1 MPATRYKEVTV
12 PGAEEARADRWNDW
26 IALLLPGMTL
36 NATIF
41 PDLGIP
47 TTAPDFSKLR
57 LGADGASRELAVDG
71 MAVYAGLLDQLLLA
85 DDRWATARRVVV
97 AHSFGGMLALR
108 WLLEHRCSS
117 VAAVDG
123 LVLVATTA
131 GPMFDRVSLRLL
143 GIQELELRIG
153 IRFLMGL
160 WNRPAVTRLMK
171 RLTSGGSME
180 AATVDFQALGITSDL
195 ELDIAGWR
203 NTDWRA
209 MRSYRLAL
217 AGFDVREQLGDIGVP
232 TIVLHGTNDS
242 LFEPQ
247 VARELAQ
254 GLPDA
259 ELRLVPGAGHAL
271 TLTHGNAVI
280 EAVRDLQQR

>member
-1 MPATRYKEVTV
+1 M
-12 PGAEEARADRWNDW
+12 PGAKSDQVPPPNDW
-26 IALLLPGMTL
+26 VALLLPGMTL
-36 NATIF
+36 NSTIF

-47 TTAPDFSKLR
+47 TLAPDFTTLQ
-57 LGADGASRELAVDG
+57 LGADGTCRELAEGG
-71 MAVYAGLLDQLLLA
+71 MAVYAALLDELLQA
-85 DDRWATARRVVV
+85 DGRWDAARRIVV

-108 WLLEHRCSS
+108 WLLEHRCSGL
-117 VAAVDG
+117 AAVTG

-143 GIQELELRIG
+143 GVQELELRVG
-153 IRFLMGL
+153 VRFLMGL
-160 WNRPAVTRLMK
+160 WNRPSVTRLMK
-171 RLTSGGSME
+171 RLTSGMNME
-180 AATVDFQALGITSDL
+180 VSAVDFQALGITSDL

-217 AGFDVREQLGDIGVP
+217 AGFDVRERLGEIPVP
-232 TIVLHGTNDS
+232 TIVLHGTEDS
-242 LFEPQ
+242 LFEPH

-254 GLPDA
+254 GLPHC

-271 TLTHGNAVI
+271 TLTHETAVI
-280 EAVRDLQQR
+280 NAVRDLQQG

>member
-1 MPATRYKEVTV
+1 MADTCYREVTISK
-12 PGAEEARADRWNDW
+12 AAADWVDRPNDW
-26 IALLLPGMTL
+26 VALLLPGMTL

-47 TTAPDFSKLR
+47 TVAPDFSTLR
-57 LGADGASRELAVDG
+57 LGEDGASRELAVDG
-71 MAVYAGLLDQLLLA
+71 MAVYAGLLDELLQA
-85 DDRWATARRVVV
+85 DDRWAAARRVVV

-108 WLLEHRCSS
+108 WLLEHRCSGL
-117 VAAVDG
+117 AAVAG
-123 LVLVATTA
+123 MVLVATTA

-143 GIQELELRIG
+143 GVQELELRLG

-171 RLTSGGSME
+171 RLTSGGNME
-180 AATVDFQALGITSDL
+180 AAAVDFQSLGITSDL

-217 AGFDVREQLGDIGVP
+217 AGFDVREKLGDIRVP

-242 LFEPQ
+242 LFEPE
-247 VARELAQ
+247 VARELAG
-254 GLPDA
+254 GLPHA

-271 TLTHGNAVI
+271 TLTHRNAVI
-280 EAVRDLQQR
+280 EAVRDLQRG